1 MSVTIKMFIPITGI
15 TFFIKEIFISITA
28 YVCHNKRCLC
38 PLQVRLD
45 IISKKVPYITS
56 TGKLCH
62 YYGNV
67 YQNYR

>member
-15 TFFIKEIFISITA
+15 MFFIKEIFISITA

-38 PLQVRLD
+38 PLQVRFN
-45 IISKKVPYITS
+45 IITKKIPYITI

-62 YYGNV
+62 YYRNV

>member
-15 TFFIKEIFISITA
+15 MFFIKEISISITA
-28 YVCHNKRCLC
+28 NVCHNKRCLS
-38 PLQVRLD
+38 PLQVRFD
-45 IISKKVPYITS
+45 IISKKLPYITI

-62 YYGNV
+62 YYRNV